1 MKFLMTLLSTVWIAM
16 MGTIAAQAETDKP
29 AVTEMILGDVNAPIE
44 IIDDTFIDCLDRDD
58 GNNRS
63 TGRNR

>member
-44 IIDDTFIDCLDRDD
+44 IIEYASMTCHIAQIFTVMCI
-58 GNNRS
+58 RS
-63 TGRNR
+63 

>member
-16 MGTIAAQAETDKP
+16 MGALVAQAETDKP

-44 IIDDTFIDCLDRDD
+44 IIEYASMT
-58 GNNRS
+58 
-63 TGRNR
+63 